1 MPYFDPALQ
10 LELIEAERGTLL
22 IGAPTMLIAMLEHP
36 DFARDL
42 SSVRSAVCGAATAV
56 PELVRRVE
64 AALNIPLS
72 IMFGQTEAACITQTR
87 LDDTPEDRAN
97 SLGQALP
104 RTEVKIVDPASGEA
118 VRCGVVGELCTRG
131 YHVMHGYFDNL
142 EGTAAAIDA
151 EGWLRTGDLCS
162 MDERGYCYIEGRLKD
177 MIIRGGENI
186 YPREIEHL
194 LCTHPAVADVAVV
207 GVPDPT
213 WANRWRRSSDLRQG
227 IHRLQMSSS
236 RSAASIWR
244 RTRRHASGN
253 LWTAFR

>member
-177 MIIRGGENI
+177 MIIRGA
-186 YPREIEHL
+186 R
-194 LCTHPAVADVAVV
+194 TSTRV
-207 GVPDPT
+207 
-213 WANRWRRSSDLRQG
+213 RSSTCCARILPWR
-227 IHRLQMSSS
+227 MS
-236 RSAASIWR
+236 RSLAYP
-244 RTRRHASGN
+244 TRRGR
-253 LWTAFR
+253 TGGGVRPTCGRAFTDFR